1 MTRAADGTLSS
12 PNPNWLGDR
21 VTAAVARNYAGM
33 DAEAWKR
40 LYPLSLEAPALA
52 HLRGSVGEVAAAR
65 GWPRRA
71 AEEIEIAASL
81 APRDLG
87 GQLDLA
93 NSAFRLREY
102 EDARK
107 RAADLAL
114 LYPENANVQRLES
127 DIDSFDRFEFRTELH
142 SYNERNNGAAD
153 APGSGFDTT
162 NRIYS
167 PPIADH
173 WRILGG
179 FDFAYAQPLEGWVD
193 RYHIGGGFEWR
204 IPSVTVE
211 ATGWGNTGTL
221 HRGGARLAAGWTP
234 TDHWNFEADTELY
247 SMETPLRA
255 VLHGITANSVGGG
268 AGYDWHESTG
278 LSVGLHAYDFSDGN
292 RRLAGGFRFAQ
303 RLVDRP
309 HLKVTVRPEIYVS
322 RNTKLDAPYFN
333 PSQDLSVLPGLDI
346 LHTLWRHYERS
357 FRQHITGGIGTY
369 WQRGYGTGTIA
380 SITYEQIYQVSPNTE
395 LHYGATYSRRVYD
408 GDPVDS
414 ITFSLALAQRF
425 SREFK

>member
-1 MTRAADGTLSS
+1 M
-12 PNPNWLGDR
+12 
-21 VTAAVARNYAGM
+21 
-33 DAEAWKR
+33 
-40 LYPLSLEAPALA
+40 
-52 HLRGSVGEVAAAR
+52 
-65 GWPRRA
+65 
-71 AEEIEIAASL
+71 
-81 APRDLG
+81 G
-87 GQLDLA
+87 GQIDLA
-93 NSAFRLREY
+93 NSTFRLREY
-102 EDARK
+102 QEARR
-107 RAADLAL
+107 RAAALSL
-114 LYPENANVQRLES
+114 LYPENASVRQLARE
-127 DIDSFDRFEFRTELH
+127 IDSFDRFEFRTELH
-142 SYNERNNGAAD
+142 SYNERNNSAAD
-153 APGSGFDTT
+153 APGSGFDIT

-278 LSVGLHAYDFSDGN
+278 LSVSFHAYDFSDGN
-292 RRLAGGFRFAQ
+292 RRLNGGFRFAQ

-309 HLKVTVRPEIYVS
+309 HLKITVRPEIYVS

-333 PSQDLSVLPGLDI
+333 PSQDLSVLPGFDI
-346 LHTLWRHYERS
+346 LHTFWRRYERS

-369 WQRGYGTGTIA
+369 WQCGYGTGTIA
-380 SITYEQIYQVSPNTE
+380 SITYEQINQVSPNTE